1 MALET
6 CFFVSDWNGKCN
18 GYSVSPEISGNDP
31 GSQLV
36 RGLKPMV
43 AKAIHFGVDDC
54 YRVLVLQR
62 AGYDLK
68 QSPSLDALIIA
79 LQNERHVAAVFI
91 SEGERGSTERAADL
105 VRRFSPAGVILFRYS
120 QRTID
125 DGKFDRVYA
134 TLTPPQN
141 WLPATA
147 EFIRMSRSGQEEDG
161 RGKRLFCD
169 TMLAIQA
176 ANARFSTARA

>member
-1 MALET
+1 
-6 CFFVSDWNGKCN
+6 
-18 GYSVSPEISGNDP
+18 
-31 GSQLV
+31 
-36 RGLKPMV
+36 MV
-43 AKAIHFGVDDC
+43 AKAIHFGVDGC

-62 AGYDLK
+62 AGYDVR

-91 SEGERGSTERAADL
+91 SEGDRGSTERAADL
-105 VRRFSPAGVILFRYS
+105 ARRFSPAGVILFRS
-120 QRTID
+120 SRRAID
-125 DGKFDRVYA
+125 EGKFDRVYE

-147 EFIRMSRSGQEEDG
+147 DFIRMNRSRRAEDG
-161 RGKRLFCD
+161 PGKRLFCD
-169 TMLAIQA
+169 TMLAMQA